1 MAYVSNPTPRH
12 RGVPPSSADASA
24 GTLDIS
30 DYLREE
36 ADAPP
41 DASSHAH
48 GGGGFAALTLGAIGV
63 VYGDIG
69 TSPIYTF
76 REALRPAM
84 RDGALT
90 QAEVIGLL
98 SLIVWALILIVTV
111 KYVAFL
117 LRVDNRG
124 EGGILALYTMVRLA
138 LGRRSI
144 PVLLLAIA
152 GAALFVGDAAITPAI
167 SVMSAVEGVELYM
180 PGLAPWIVPMTL
192 AILVLLFLAQSRGTG
207 TISSAFGPITAL
219 WFLTLAGLG
228 VWHIA
233 AAPEVLG
240 AINPAWGARFL
251 VDHAGLAF
259 VVLGAV
265 FLAVTGA
272 EALYADLGHFGRRP
286 IVAAWL
292 ALVFPALVLNYFGQ
306 GALVLTDPAA
316 ADNPLFAMVPRAAL
330 PWFIALAT
338 AATVIAAQAVI
349 TGAFSMTRASI
360 QLGLLPRMRILHTAS
375 GHRGQIY
382 VPAVNWALLVMVAT
396 LVIGFAT
403 SENLASAY
411 GIAVSGTM
419 VITSLLA
426 ILYIVHSRRLPRVP
440 TLALAGTILAVETVF
455 LTSNLGKFS
464 AGGFVPVIMAGQLAL
479 AMWAWWRGTQRLLR
493 RSQQS
498 SVKIERFV
506 SMIEDSSVHRVRG
519 TAFFLTSDPTIV
531 PTTLLHKFRFNGVLH
546 DQTIILTVE
555 TLRVP
560 VAPAGERVTFR
571 KLGGPFNQLILR
583 FGFMETPKIVSALP
597 MVRAAGLKVDV
608 MRTIF
613 FVARRRPVVS
623 SKAGLGRFFD
633 RLHAVM
639 HRFSLDPSE
648 YFLLPRDR
656 VVELG
661 ERITI

>member
-1 MAYVSNPTPRH
+1 M
-12 RGVPPSSADASA
+12 
-24 GTLDIS
+24 
-30 DYLREE
+30 
-36 ADAPP
+36 
-41 DASSHAH
+41 
-48 GGGGFAALTLGAIGV
+48 

-69 TSPIYTF
+69 TSPLYTF

-84 RDGALT
+84 RDGDLNP
-90 QAEVIGLL
+90 AEVLGLL

-138 LGRRSI
+138 IGRRSI

-192 AILVLLFLAQSRGTG
+192 SILAVLFFAQSRGTG
-207 TISSAFGPITAL
+207 RISSAFGPVTLL
-219 WFLTLAGLG
+219 WFVTLAGLG

-233 AAPEVLG
+233 AAPEVLQAG
-240 AINPAWGARFL
+240 NPVWGVRFL

-259 VVLGAV
+259 VVLGEV

-286 IVAAWL
+286 IVAAWF
-292 ALVFPALVLNYFGQ
+292 ALIFPALVLNYFGQ
-306 GALVLTDPAA
+306 GALVLTDPEAVE
-316 ADNPLFAMVPRAAL
+316 NPLFAMVPRAAL
-330 PWFIALAT
+330 PWFIGLAT

-396 LVIGFAT
+396 LVVGFAS
-403 SENLASAY
+403 SENLAAAY

-419 VITSLLA
+419 VITSVLA
-426 ILYIVHSRRLPRVP
+426 ILYLLHSRRLPRVP
-440 TLALAGTILAVETVF
+440 TLALAGTILLVEMIF
-455 LTSNLGKFS
+455 LTSNLGKFG
-464 AGGFVPVIMAGQLAL
+464 AGGYVPVVLAGQLAV
-479 AMWAWWRGTQRLLR
+479 AMWAWWRGTQRLLH

-498 SVKIERFV
+498 SVRIEEFISIIER
-506 SMIEDSSVHRVRG
+506 STVHRVRG
-519 TAFFLTSDPTIV
+519 TAFFLTSDPAMV
-531 PTTLLHKFRFNGVLH
+531 PTTLLHNIRFNGVLH

-560 VAPAGERVTFR
+560 VAPEAERVSYR
-571 KLGGPFNQLILR
+571 DLGGPFGLLILR
-583 FGFMETPKIVSALP
+583 FGFMETPKVVSVLP
-597 MVRAAGLKVDV
+597 QVRAAGLKVDV

-613 FVARRRPVVS
+613 FVARRRPVVG
-623 SKAGLGRFFD
+623 SKAGLRRLFD

>member
-84 RDGALT
+84 RDGDLT
-90 QAEVIGLL
+90 PAEVLGLL
-98 SLIVWALILIVTV
+98 SLIVWALILIVTL

-192 AILVLLFLAQSRGTG
+192 SILTLLFLAQSRGTG

-240 AINPAWGARFL
+240 AINPGWGVRFL

-292 ALVFPALVLNYFGQ
+292 ALVLPALVLNYF
-306 GALVLTDPAA
+306 D
-316 ADNPLFAMVPRAAL
+316 
-330 PWFIALAT
+330 
-338 AATVIAAQAVI
+338 
-349 TGAFSMTRASI
+349 
-360 QLGLLPRMRILHTAS
+360 
-375 GHRGQIY
+375 
-382 VPAVNWALLVMVAT
+382 
-396 LVIGFAT
+396 
-403 SENLASAY
+403 
-411 GIAVSGTM
+411 
-419 VITSLLA
+419 
-426 ILYIVHSRRLPRVP
+426 
-440 TLALAGTILAVETVF
+440 
-455 LTSNLGKFS
+455 
-464 AGGFVPVIMAGQLAL
+464 
-479 AMWAWWRGTQRLLR
+479 
-493 RSQQS
+493 
-498 SVKIERFV
+498 
-506 SMIEDSSVHRVRG
+506 
-519 TAFFLTSDPTIV
+519 
-531 PTTLLHKFRFNGVLH
+531 
-546 DQTIILTVE
+546 
-555 TLRVP
+555 
-560 VAPAGERVTFR
+560 
-571 KLGGPFNQLILR
+571 
-583 FGFMETPKIVSALP
+583 
-597 MVRAAGLKVDV
+597 
-608 MRTIF
+608 
-613 FVARRRPVVS
+613 
-623 SKAGLGRFFD
+623 
-633 RLHAVM
+633 
-639 HRFSLDPSE
+639 
-648 YFLLPRDR
+648 
-656 VVELG
+656 
-661 ERITI
+661 

>member
-1 MAYVSNPTPRH
+1 MS
-12 RGVPPSSADASA
+12 GADPAA

-36 ADAPP
+36 TGAPSDPDAPK
-41 DASSHAH
+41 
-48 GGGGFAALTLGAIGV
+48 GGRGKLLALTLGAIGV

-69 TSPIYTF
+69 TSPLYTF
-76 REALRPAM
+76 REALRPAL
-84 RDGALT
+84 RDGLLT
-90 QAEVIGLL
+90 QAEVLGLL
-98 SLIVWALILIVTV
+98 SLIIWALILIVSL
-111 KYVAFL
+111 KYVTFL
-117 LRVDNRG
+117 LRIDNRG

-138 LGRRSI
+138 IGRRSI

-167 SVMSAVEGVELYM
+167 SVMSAVEGIELYL
-180 PGLAPWIVPMTL
+180 PGLAHWVVPLTL
-192 AILVLLFLAQSRGTG
+192 AILAVLFVAQPRGTG
-207 TISSAFGPITAL
+207 TISSAFGPVTAL
-219 WFLTLAGLG
+219 WFVTLAGLG
-228 VWHIA
+228 IWHIA
-233 AAPEVLG
+233 AAPGVLQ
-240 AINPAWGARFL
+240 AVNPVWGARFL
-251 VDHAGLAF
+251 LTESGLAF

-286 IVAAWL
+286 IVAAWV
-292 ALVFPALVLNYFGQ
+292 ALVFPALVLNYLGQ
-306 GALVLTDPAA
+306 GALVLEDPEAVA
-316 ADNPLFAMVPRAAL
+316 NPLFEMVPRPAL

-349 TGAFSMTRASI
+349 TGAFSMARASI
-360 QLGLLPRMRILHTAS
+360 QLGLLPRMRILHTAF

-382 VPAVNWALLVMVAT
+382 VPAVNWALLMMVAA
-396 LVIGFAT
+396 LVIGFGG
-403 SENLASAY
+403 SGRLASAY

-426 ILYIVHSRRLPRVP
+426 ILYILHAKRLPRVP

-455 LTSNLGKFS
+455 LTANFGKFS
-464 AGGFVPVIMAGQLAL
+464 AGGYVPVIMAGQLAL

-493 RSQQS
+493 RAHQS
-498 SVKIERFV
+498 SVKLERFIAI
-506 SMIEDSSVHRVRG
+506 IEDSSVHRVRG
-519 TAFFLTSDPTIV
+519 TAFFLTSDPKVV
-531 PTTLLHKFRFNGVLH
+531 PTTLLHNIRFNGVLH

-560 VAPAGERVTFR
+560 VAPAGERVTYR
-571 KLGGPFNQLILR
+571 KLRGPFSQLTLR
-583 FGFMETPKIVSALP
+583 FGFMETPKVVSALP
-597 MVRAAGLKVDV
+597 LARAAGLKVDV
-608 MRTIF
+608 MRTVF

-623 SKAGLGRFFD
+623 ASAGLGRSFD

-639 HRFSLDPSE
+639 HRFSLDPSD

-661 ERITI
+661 ERISI